1 MKTKKIFI
9 NNQELGMEDAL
20 NMTEGVGMEQ
30 ELEVKQL
37 RRLRLLSEELF
48 GMLRSISGVIEAE
61 YWLEYEGKSFDIHLK
76 SDMDLTED
84 MRKQLL
90 SASSSGENSAAKG
103 FMGRLKVMIAETL
116 FANTASDSLAFS
128 GLSLGLMSM
137 ASPTAMGAGS
147 TSYLWSM
154 QKYKDESE
162 KAEKTEAWDEL
173 EKSIV
178 ANIADDVKVSII
190 GTSVEIIVSK
200 KFDS

>member
-61 YWLEYEGKSFDIHLK
+61 YWLEYEGKCFDIHLK

-90 SASSSGENSAAKG
+90 SASSSGENFAAKG

-162 KAEKTEAWDEL
+162 KGEKTEVWDEL

-178 ANIADDVKVSII
+178 ANIADDIKVSIV

-200 KFDS
+200 KFD